1 MTIQI
6 LSRRS
11 SLLYDRPVP
20 TRIGLG
26 ELCININATDPGLFF
41 ADNTASPSTGL
52 IKIGPVHVGTTQPNN
67 TPTGFASFSK
77 GESWLDK
84 ASSHILKIHDG
95 TSWQTP
101 KAVASITSTAGDYP
115 SNPVNGQL
123 HYTESNTTLYIYRT
137 STSSWV
143 AIT

>member
-1 MTIQI
+1 MAVQI

-11 SLLYDRPVP
+11 STLHDRPYP
-20 TRIGLG
+20 IRLG
-26 ELCININATDPGLFF
+26 AAELAVNNNAGDPGLFF

-84 ASSHILKIHDG
+84 ASTHILKIHDG
-95 TSWQTP
+95 TSWQLP
-101 KAVASITSTAGDYP
+101 KAIASVTSSGYP

-123 HYTESNTTLYIYRT
+123 HYNESTPALYIYRT
-137 STSSWV
+137 GTSSWV
-143 AIT
+143 AI